1 MHQDIPYHGKLQK
14 AYLAYLPEAS
24 RSKMS
29 GPNLYKA
36 VQEQEPDACPL
47 PDSHPR
53 RAEVAV

>member
-1 MHQDIPYHGKLQK
+1 MTTAH
-14 AYLAYLPEAS
+14 
-24 RSKMS
+24 
-29 GPNLYKA
+29 LYKA